1 MFNSFFYKIK
11 IFRKKKVSFLTL
23 LNNHDHFPY
32 PFKGSMYRY
41 SNNSIPL
48 DVAKSVEITSDY
60 KEEMKLKRQLL
71 TDHPERCFQ
80 SLPFTLQAQWEIVDL
95 VIGHLVKYYPEKF
108 TISKTNSLWTF
119 QNHLLN
125 ETHQFIFGDES
136 TLPLEP
142 LDFIGR
148 QVQEDLI
155 LMSERDGNL
164 YLDAGQLC
172 FPANWSLAFDLG
184 MSFKEIHHPIP
195 GFKEEKLDERILNFL
210 LRLEAGNPWGRKN
223 WSLMAGNRLDT
234 SLETFDVWG
243 KERKLVTPENAGDLV
258 HLRVEV
264 QTLFRLSRSN
274 GILFTI
280 HTYLLPLGELAKK
293 REWLEQFYQILQ
305 ELPPYIVEY
314 KGLSLFKDA
323 VINYLQVQLD
333 KKDGVS

>member
-1 MFNSFFYKIK
+1 MTYIDNLEK
-11 IFRKKKVSFLTL
+11 
-23 LNNHDHFPY
+23 FPY
-32 PFKGSMYRY
+32 PFNGNMYRY

-48 DVAKSVEITSDY
+48 EVAKCVEITSNY
-60 KEEMKLKRQLL
+60 LEEIKLKRQLL
-71 TDHPERCFQ
+71 SNHPERCFQ
-80 SLPFTLQAQWEIVDL
+80 SLPFTLQAQWEILEL
-95 VIGHLVKYYPEKF
+95 VMNHLVDYYPDKF
-108 TISKTNSLWTF
+108 TLTKTKSLWIF

-136 TLPLEP
+136 TLSQEP

-210 LRLEAGNPWGRKN
+210 LQLEAGNPWGRKN
-223 WSLMAGNRLDT
+223 WSLMAGDRLDT
-234 SLETFDVWG
+234 SLETFDNWG
-243 KERKLVTPENAGDLV
+243 KKRKQVTAENAGDLV

-264 QTLFRLSRSN
+264 QTLFRLSKSN

-280 HTYLLPLGELAKK
+280 HTHLLPLRKLVEK

-305 ELPPYIVEY
+305 ELPPHIVDY
-314 KGLSLFKDA
+314 KGLSLFKGA
-323 VINYLQVQLD
+323 VIDYLQVQLD
-333 KKDGVS
+333 KEDVS